1 MGGRINFTTHWG
13 GKKPKQQNTHREA
26 LQATETLQQAA
37 PWNKSILSALL
48 PSGDTEELPSSKG
61 CHLPN

>member
-26 LQATETLQQAA
+26 LQATETEHSNRQLHGT
-37 PWNKSILSALL
+37 S
-48 PSGDTEELPSSKG
+48 PS
-61 CHLPN
+61 